1 MNRNI
6 NKSIEDLTQIE
17 KRYSKYFYK
26 SDFDFRESV
35 IARAFNSIVKKSNV
49 FKKSINNLNIYF
61 PNSSK
66 ISREFLLS
74 AEKFPDHIWEPQT
87 HKLLK
92 ILCKNKKNIFFGG
105 AFFGDHACLIS
116 KKFKKSMIYCFE
128 PLPKT
133 RHYLKKNKVVN
144 NLNNLIISE
153 KALFK
158 KDNLKLYIKDKKDDD
173 GDISLSSNKNT
184 SNKYFLTE
192 TLDNY
197 CKKNNINKID
207 LLMIDVEGNELNV
220 LLGAKKLL
228 KLGNVEN
235 IIFEIHSNY
244 VDWKNGLVNTP
255 IIRLLKKNNFKIY
268 SIRDCHSNIK
278 LRNKIE
284 LLNLNNTY
292 LKGPNHG
299 FNLIATKEKN
309 LILKKNIILSNK
321 NYSPKYLF
329 YKSSKKFHYI

>member
-6 NKSIEDLTQIE
+6 NKSIEDLTRIE

-133 RHYLKKNKVVN
+133 RHYLKKNKVVKFVRKY
-144 NLNNLIISE
+144 LVI
-153 KALFK
+153 
-158 KDNLKLYIKDKKDDD
+158 
-173 GDISLSSNKNT
+173 T
-184 SNKYFLTE
+184 KYFRGS
-192 TLDNY
+192 DPANM
-197 CKKNNINKID
+197 
-207 LLMIDVEGNELNV
+207 LL
-220 LLGAKKLL
+220 
-228 KLGNVEN
+228 
-235 IIFEIHSNY
+235 
-244 VDWKNGLVNTP
+244 
-255 IIRLLKKNNFKIY
+255 R
-268 SIRDCHSNIK
+268 
-278 LRNKIE
+278 
-284 LLNLNNTY
+284 
-292 LKGPNHG
+292 
-299 FNLIATKEKN
+299 FNC
-309 LILKKNIILSNK
+309 
-321 NYSPKYLF
+321 Y
-329 YKSSKKFHYI
+329 